1 MFAELLF
8 GSSTAHIIFIL
19 AATIALGTLL
29 GKIKIGGIS
38 LGVTWILFVGIA
50 LGHFGMGID
59 PKVLGFVKEFGLI
72 LFIYSVGLQ
81 VGPGFF
87 ASLKQNGIRLNVMA
101 LCVLLL
107 GIGVTL
113 AIGAI
118 SGTSLITMTGILSG
132 AVTNTPSLGSA
143 QQTFLETTGANDPS
157 IALGYAV
164 AYPLGVIGLI
174 LALVL
179 MRKLFRVDPVKENA
193 RLEAEHIIETH
204 DPDRVTV
211 VITNPQLDG
220 KKVYDIARLL
230 NRQFV
235 ISRMLRP
242 GSDPV
247 LADAQ
252 TEIRLGDKVFFV
264 SDPRDTEAVT
274 TFLGERIEM
283 DQAVWDRIS
292 GATELVSRRILVTK
306 GKINGKQ
313 LGSLQ
318 LRNHFKV
325 NVTRVNRAGVDLI
338 ASPSLS
344 LQVGDRLTVVG
355 TEASINA
362 VAGLLGNSSKRL
374 REPNLI
380 PMFIGILL
388 GVALGMIPF
397 HIHGIPLPVKLGL
410 AGGPLIVAIL
420 LSRFGARFHLVT
432 YTTMSASLMLREI
445 GISLFLAAVG
455 LAAGPEFISTL
466 QGGGLAWV
474 GYGFLI
480 TVIPILLVGLLGRW
494 VFKFNYFELMGTL
507 SGSMTDPIAL
517 SFVSS
522 NSPNDIPAVSYS
534 TVYPLTMF
542 LRVVSAQILILA
554 AL

>member
-1 MFAELLF
+1 MFTELLF
-8 GSSTAHIIFIL
+8 GSSTAHVIFIL
-19 AATIALGTLL
+19 AVTIALGTLL
-29 GKIKIGGIS
+29 GKVKLGGIT

-50 LGHFGMGID
+50 LGHFGMGVD

-72 LFIYSVGLQ
+72 LFIYSVGMQ

-87 ASLKQNGIRLNVMA
+87 ASLKQNGLKLNMLS
-101 LCVLLL
+101 LCVILV
-107 GIGVTL
+107 GILVTCL
-113 AIGAI
+113 IAAL
-118 SGTSLITMTGILSG
+118 SDTSLVTMTGVMAG
-132 AVTNTPSLGSA
+132 AVTNTPALGSA
-143 QQTFLETTGANDPS
+143 QQTYLDTMGTAEPS

-174 LALVL
+174 LALIVI
-179 MRKLFRVDPVKENA
+179 RKVFRVDPVKEDE
-193 RLEAEHIIETH
+193 RLHEEHIIETH

-211 VITNPQLDG
+211 VVTNPQLDG
-220 KKVYDIARLL
+220 KKVWEVARLL
-230 NRQFV
+230 NRTFV
-235 ISRMLRP
+235 VSRVMKEGQPPL
-242 GSDPV
+242 

-252 TEIRLGDKVFFV
+252 TLISLGDKVFFV

-274 TFLGERIEM
+274 AFLGRQIEM
-283 DQAVWDRIS
+283 PQEAWDEQSRDS
-292 GATELVSRRILVTK
+292 ELVSRRILVTRSS
-306 GKINGKQ
+306 INGKQ
-313 LGSLQ
+313 LGALQ

-325 NVTRVNRAGVDLI
+325 NVTRVNRSGVDLI
-338 ASPSLS
+338 ASPSLA
-344 LQVGDRLTVVG
+344 LLLGDRVTVVG
-355 TEASINA
+355 AESAIRE
-362 VAGLLGNSSKRL
+362 VAGLLGNSQKRL

-388 GVALGMIPF
+388 GVLVGMIPF
-397 HIHGIPLPVKLGL
+397 HISGIPLPVKLGL

-432 YTTMSASLMLREI
+432 YTPISASLMLREI

-455 LAAGPEFISTL
+455 LSAGPEFVSTL
-466 QGGGLAWV
+466 TSGGLMWV
-474 GYGFLI
+474 WYGFLI
-480 TVIPILLVGLLGRW
+480 TVIPILVMGILGRL

-522 NSPNDIPAVSYS
+522 TSPNDIPAVSYS

-542 LRVVSAQILILA
+542 LRVVSAQILVLA

>member
-8 GSSTAHIIFIL
+8 GSSTAHIIFTL

-29 GKIKIGGIS
+29 GKLKIGGIS

-50 LGHFGMGID
+50 LGHFGMGVD
-59 PKVLGFVKEFGLI
+59 PKVLGFIKEFGLI

-87 ASLKQNGIRLNVMA
+87 ASLKKNGIRLNAMA
-101 LCVLLL
+101 LGVLLL
-107 GIGVTL
+107 GIGVTC
-113 AIGAI
+113 AIAAI
-118 SGTSLITMTGILSG
+118 SGTSLITMTGIMSG
-132 AVTNTPSLGSA
+132 AVTNTPAMGSA
-143 QQTFLETTGANDPS
+143 QQTLLDTTGANDPS

-179 MRKLFRVDPVKENA
+179 MRKIFRVDPLKENA
-193 RLEAEHIIETH
+193 RLEAEHVIETH

-211 VITNPQLDG
+211 VVTNPQLDG

-230 NRQFV
+230 NRHFV
-235 ISRMLRP
+235 ISRTLRP

-252 TEIRLGDKVFFV
+252 TEIRVGDKVFFV

-283 DQAVWDRIS
+283 DQEVWDRIS
-292 GATELVSRRILVTK
+292 GATELVSRRILVTRSNV
-306 GKINGKQ
+306 NGKP

-397 HIHGIPLPVKLGL
+397 HISGIPLPVKLGL

-455 LAAGPEFISTL
+455 LSAGPEFVQTL
-466 QGGGLAWV
+466 QGGGLVWV

-480 TVIPILLVGLLGRW
+480 TVIPILIVGLLGRW
-494 VFKFNYFELMGTL
+494 VFKYNYFELMGTL

-542 LRVVSAQILILA
+542 LRVISAQILILA

>member
-50 LGHFGMGID
+50 FGHFGMGID

-193 RLEAEHIIETH
+193 RLQAEHIIETH

-455 LAAGPEFISTL
+455 LAAGPEFVSTL
-466 QGGGLAWV
+466 QGGGLVWV

>member
-8 GSSTAHIIFIL
+8 GNSTAHIIFIL

-113 AIGAI
+113 AIAAI

-143 QQTFLETTGANDPS
+143 QQTFLETTGTNDPS

-455 LAAGPEFISTL
+455 LAAGPEFVSTL
-466 QGGGLAWV
+466 QGGGLVWV

-480 TVIPILLVGLLGRW
+480 TVIPILLVGFLGRW

>member
-113 AIGAI
+113 TIGAI

>member
-113 AIGAI
+113 AIAAI

-193 RLEAEHIIETH
+193 RLQAEHIIETH

-242 GSDPV
+242 GNDPV

>member
-1 MFAELLF
+1 MK
-8 GSSTAHIIFIL
+8 TAIAKGIATALVTEVAADTAVIGGVL
-19 AATIALGTLL
+19 AARKKAPRGLVAVAGCIAAYGVQRQADSFLNPF
-29 GKIKIGGIS
+29 IFGIS
-38 LGVTWILFVGIA
+38 DA
-50 LGHFGMGID
+50 M
-59 PKVLGFVKEFGLI
+59 
-72 LFIYSVGLQ
+72 S
-81 VGPGFF
+81 
-87 ASLKQNGIRLNVMA
+87 
-101 LCVLLL
+101 
-107 GIGVTL
+107 TL
-113 AIGAI
+113 
-118 SGTSLITMTGILSG
+118 TGILSG

-193 RLEAEHIIETH
+193 RLQAEHIIETH

-455 LAAGPEFISTL
+455 LAAGPEFVSTL
-466 QGGGLAWV
+466 QGGGLVWV